1 MIAHSDKGQNLEGL
15 VIINQSKNKIKMGE
29 MTQEEKEKLYTRL
42 DKVDANISRVLFILE
57 NDDKIS
63 NKGLVQIVRENSK
76 NIEDIVVE
84 RKLERRTIAVIGLAG
99 GAMWQLLQYL
109 IKIFFER

>member
-1 MIAHSDKGQNLEGL
+1 
-15 VIINQSKNKIKMGE
+15 MGE